1 MQQIFIITTNKETK
15 EIDVAILRK
24 GRTFDILNLRALNN
38 AEAKDVW
45 LSEGLKADKFMSSI
59 FKDSDNILPCDL
71 GSEIS
76 KIKASEKYGIEIKPY
91 VKEDGISMYSNA
103 KTKRKIG
110 F

>member
-1 MQQIFIITTNKETK
+1 M
-15 EIDVAILRK
+15 
-24 GRTFDILNLRALNN
+24 NLRALNN

-45 LSEGLKADKFMSSI
+45 LSEGLEVDKFMSSI
-59 FKDSDNILPCDL
+59 FKDSNNILPCDL